1 MVRPLSLSLL
11 ALLLACG
18 DKSGDDTATPAGDDT
33 ATEATGDGAAVPG
46 ADDGG
51 ASETAEVHDI
61 DAETLAAWIEE
72 RSAGTRDFLLINVHV
87 PYAGDIPG
95 TDADIAYTDTDGLV
109 AAIGDQLDRTVV
121 VYCRSGGMSAQA
133 SGDLVDLGYT
143 GVYDLQGG
151 MNAWEAA
158 GYELEQ

>member
-18 DKSGDDTATPAGDDT
+18 DKSGDDTAATGDDT
-33 ATEATGDGAAVPG
+33 ATEATGDGG
-46 ADDGG
+46 AGDGGAEDGG
-51 ASETAEVHDI
+51 ASETAEVHDM
-61 DAETLAAWIEE
+61 DVETLVTWLEE

-121 VYCRSGGMSAQA
+121 VYCRSGSMSAQA

-143 GVYDLQGG
+143 AVYDLQGG
-151 MNAWEAA
+151 MNAWQAA
-158 GYELEQ
+158 GYELDE